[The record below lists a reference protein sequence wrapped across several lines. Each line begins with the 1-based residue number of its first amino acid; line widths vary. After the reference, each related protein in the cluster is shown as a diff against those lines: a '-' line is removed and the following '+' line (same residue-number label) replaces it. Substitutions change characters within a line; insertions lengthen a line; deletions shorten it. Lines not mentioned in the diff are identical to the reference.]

1 MTSMLSRCEC
11 QQPSTTQLS
20 FWKPNKHSTLR
31 SVTSIQT
38 LTLLMA
44 CIGFD
49 AGSRF
54 SVVARVHSRGLTT
67 CLNEVSDRSLAF
79 FFKSPNPHH
88 KTTCVSACCLFLK
101 VLLHPAIP
109 EPVQPPFPISSQHD
123 SHRTPAHFPFFLFHF
138 FFFETQ
144 SCHPPP
150 PPPVVFSL
158 PSGLE
163 TKIGHARQHQRQAA
177 LSCQPR
183 RAHGSL
189 ELQEHRLLLHP
200 SPRSQVQFTGS
211 AGRVGSHAFS
221 RDF

>member
-1 MTSMLSRCEC
+1 
-11 QQPSTTQLS
+11 
-20 FWKPNKHSTLR
+20 
-31 SVTSIQT
+31 
-38 LTLLMA
+38 MA

-67 CLNEVSDRSLAF
+67 CLNEVSDHSLAF
-79 FFKSPNPHH
+79 FLKVQTPQNHL
-88 KTTCVSACCLFLK
+88 CVCLLPFLK
-101 VLLHPAIP
+101 VLLHPTIP
-109 EPVQPPFPISSQHD
+109 EPVQPPFPIPSQHD

-144 SCHPPP
+144 SCAKPPP

-211 AGRVGSHAFS
+211 AGRVGSHALP